1 MSGVNAHALF
11 SASPDKEQP
20 ARAALFG
27 QADQLQRKLVWPVP
41 HPHHL
46 LHLYLGSSAQ
56 HATFTFNVTALEL
69 AYLAD
74 HKVGKPRAAMR
85 LEITQGV

>member
-11 SASPDKEQP
+11 SAAPEKEAGLRP
-20 ARAALFG
+20 VLFG
-27 QADQLQRKLVWPVP
+27 ATSHLQRKLVWPVQ

-46 LHLYLGSSAQ
+46 LQLFVSTAATAAQ
-56 HATFTFNVTALEL
+56 QASFSFNILAPEL

-74 HKVGKPRAAMR
+74 HKVPKPS
-85 LEITQGV
+85 